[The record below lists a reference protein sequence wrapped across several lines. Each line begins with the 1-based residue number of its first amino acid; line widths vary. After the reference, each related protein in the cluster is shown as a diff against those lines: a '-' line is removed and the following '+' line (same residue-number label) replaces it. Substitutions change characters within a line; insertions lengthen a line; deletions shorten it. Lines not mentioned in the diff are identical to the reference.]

1 MKPFQTFCS
10 LFLALGCLAAGGSA
24 NAQTYT
30 NFIRQTQYPT
40 GVVWDATVA
49 ETGTQQS
56 ALAVDPGGARFEL
69 WTVRSAPLTSYLLD
83 SKYVGSYVPLAWV
96 FAFTED
102 PYEAIPRT
110 RADRPFWIYTF
121 VSGLL
126 NGATDPIPSKSVNF
140 SRHVQSY
147 GAGGN
152 GIGINRSL
160 ATLQTQSS
168 LTVNGWQVLNFATNS
183 IPGAD
188 RSKVRGE
195 ERFTISSLADYQ
207 APASTLASLYVQVW
221 PVASGFITGFT
232 NGMVIK
238 GSIPTVT
245 ATINDIY
252 PDSRIFARAYQG
264 TSNLAA
270 VGTIVPGSAVIIYD
284 SVPQN
289 RTLDLND
296 WNSVLTNDGVW
307 TVDLMTTTPFGTE
320 RLSTVTFTVD
330 RAIKVTGS
338 VTTVD

>member
-1 MKPFQTFCS
+1 MKPSQTFCS
-10 LFLALGCLAAGGSA
+10 LLLALGCLAAGGGA

-110 RADRPFWIYTF
+110 RADRPFWVYTN

-126 NGATDPIPSKSVNF
+126 NGATDPLPSKSVNF
-140 SRHVQSY
+140 TRHVQSY
-147 GAGGN
+147 GTGGN
-152 GIGINRSL
+152 GIGLNRSL

-168 LTVNGWQVLNFATNS
+168 LTVNGWQTLSFATNS

-188 RSKVRGE
+188 RTKVRGE

-207 APASTLASLYVQVW
+207 APASTLASLYIQVW

-238 GSIPTVT
+238 GSIPAVT

-264 TSNLAA
+264 ASNLAA

-284 SVPQN
+284 SIPQN

>member
-1 MKPFQTFCS
+1 MKPSPLHCS

-24 NAQTYT
+24 NAQTFT
-30 NFIRQTQYPT
+30 NFIRQTQFPT

-49 ETGTQQS
+49 ATGTQQS
-56 ALAVDPGGARFEL
+56 SLAVDPGGARFEL
-69 WTVRSAPLTSYLLD
+69 WTVKSAPLTSYLLD

-110 RADRPFWIYTF
+110 RADRPFWVYTN

-126 NGATDPIPSKSVNF
+126 SGATDPLPSKSVNF
-140 SRHVQSY
+140 TRHVQSY
-147 GAGGN
+147 GTGGN
-152 GIGINRSL
+152 GIGLNRTL

-168 LTVNGWQVLNFATNS
+168 LNANGWQALSYATNS

-188 RSKVRGE
+188 RAKVRGE

-207 APASTLASLYVQVW
+207 APASTLASLYIQVW
-221 PVASGFITGFT
+221 PVASGSITGFT

-238 GSIPTVT
+238 GSIPTVSV
-245 ATINDIY
+245 TINDIY
-252 PDSRIFARAYQG
+252 PDSRIFAKAYPG

-296 WNSVLTNDGVW
+296 WNSVLTGDGVW

-330 RAIKVTGS
+330 RAIEVTGS